1 MGDVIVKSFAKS
13 LPARDFEA
21 GHSAEIL
28 FFTGVRYYRM
38 EETVEL
44 PAVTKRGNSKPL
56 MKRRLSPDQRRAAK
70 LKREQRLEA
79 LA

>member
-1 MGDVIVKSFAKS
+1 
-13 LPARDFEA
+13 
-21 GHSAEIL
+21 
-28 FFTGVRYYRM
+28 M

>member
-1 MGDVIVKSFAKS
+1 MGDLIVKTFARS
-13 LPARDFEA
+13 LPARYFDA

-38 EETVEL
+38 DEAFEL
-44 PAVTKRGNSKPL
+44 PVAPGLAKLVT
-56 MKRRLSPDQRRAAK
+56 KRRLSPDKRRTAK

>member
-1 MGDVIVKSFAKS
+1 MGDLIVMSRAK
-13 LPARDFEA
+13 LPPARDLDV

-38 EETVEL
+38 DEAEPVVSKLAVAEL
-44 PAVTKRGNSKPL
+44 VTKR
-56 MKRRLSPDQRRAAK
+56 RRSPDQRRVAK

-79 LA
+79 